1 MPTTDST
8 TLNLSALPFYQWE
21 ATPEPSFGEQMDVGI
36 TLDSILPPRDMPDTL
51 FRKSI
56 FYRHSLQVQHQDLQP
71 RTDSHTSPWIFSIL
85 LLLSTLLCLYYK
97 LRKIKLKSILH
108 ATINRRALDRLI
120 RDYNL
125 SRKFIMIPMGMLVCA
140 TLALVIYLAALQDR
154 GLGTYLLL
162 AIAMM
167 VAYLLR
173 NGLFR
178 LLANTFE
185 NKPAMD
191 AYIANNYIY
200 HLVLASIL
208 AALLYPLAYL
218 PGGENATLTV
228 IAIVVGLTFTMRFL
242 RGIKLF
248 LTLSSGSRFSLF
260 YYLCIVELIPV
271 LVLIKWL

>member
-21 ATPEPSFGEQMDVGI
+21 TTPLPPVGEQIDVGV

-56 FYRHSLQVQHQDLQP
+56 FYRHSLQVQHQDLKP
-71 RTDSHTSPWIFSIL
+71 RPDGHTAPWIFSII
-85 LLLSTLLCLYYK
+85 LLLSTLLCLYYR

-108 ATINRRALDRLI
+108 ATINRRALERLI

-125 SRKFIMIPMGMLVCA
+125 NRKFIMIPIGLLVCA

-162 AIAMM
+162 SIAMM

-173 NGLFR
+173 NTLFR

-185 NKPAMD
+185 NKQAMD
-191 AYIANNYIY
+191 AYIASNYIY

-208 AALLYPLAYL
+208 AVLLYPLAYL
-218 PGGENATLTV
+218 PGGENVMLTV
-228 IAIVVGLTFTMRFL
+228 IAIVVGIAFTMRFL
-242 RGIKLF
+242 RGVKLF
-248 LTLSSGSRFSLF
+248 LTLSSGSRFYLF
-260 YYLCIVELIPV
+260 YYLCIIEMIPV